1 MISMLQIA
9 LLLFVCCVPFAAAY
23 TRGILVR
30 RGFLTRANKLDGITI
45 EGNLSPLANNLLIK
59 VKEVAS
65 ATSGGL
71 YIPDNAKERPTE
83 GTVIAAGPG
92 RVHQETAVQL
102 RNAVQVGHS
111 VVYGKYDGTELKYN
125 DANHQM
131 IKDDDVLLTY
141 TGPEATLE
149 NVQCVK
155 DQVLVKLPRKE
166 ETNLSGIVIS
176 TPGSTEK
183 RPNYGTVAKVGPGRE
198 AGNGVVMPPQV
209 AVGDG
214 VRFREYGGNQIKLGG
229 DEFIVVRAYDIL
241 AKW

>member
-1 MISMLQIA
+1 MMYLVPVLLIA
-9 LLLFVCCVPFAAAY
+9 GCMSVAAF
-23 TRGILVR
+23 TRTFPLR
-30 RGFLTRANKLDGITI
+30 RGVFTKANKLDGITI
-45 EGNLSPLANNLLIK
+45 EGNLTPLTNNLLIK
-59 VKEVAS
+59 VKEIAS

-92 RVHQETAVQL
+92 RVHPETAVQL
-102 RNAVQVGHS
+102 HNAVQVGHN

-141 TGPEATLE
+141 TGPEATLQ

-155 DQVLVKLPRKE
+155 DQVLVKLPPKE
-166 ETNLSGIVIS
+166 ETNTAGIIIS

-183 RPNYGTVAKVGPGRE
+183 RPNYGTVAKVGPGRQ
-198 AGNGVVMPPQV
+198 AGNGEVMKPQV

-229 DEFIVVRAYDIL
+229 DEYIVVRAYDIL

>member
-1 MISMLQIA
+1 MYLVPVLLIA
-9 LLLFVCCVPFAAAY
+9 GCMSVAAF
-23 TRGILVR
+23 TRTFPLR
-30 RGFLTRANKLDGITI
+30 RGVFTKANKLDGITI
-45 EGNLSPLANNLLIK
+45 EGNLTPLTNNLLIK
-59 VKEVAS
+59 VKEIAS

-92 RVHQETAVQL
+92 RVHPETAVQL
-102 RNAVQVGHS
+102 HNAVQVGHN

-141 TGPEATLE
+141 TGPEATLQ

-155 DQVLVKLPRKE
+155 DQVLVKLPPKE
-166 ETNLSGIVIS
+166 ETNTAGIIIS

-183 RPNYGTVAKVGPGRE
+183 RPNYGTVAKVGPGRQ
-198 AGNGVVMPPQV
+198 AGNGEVMKPQV

-229 DEFIVVRAYDIL
+229 DEYIVVRAYDIL